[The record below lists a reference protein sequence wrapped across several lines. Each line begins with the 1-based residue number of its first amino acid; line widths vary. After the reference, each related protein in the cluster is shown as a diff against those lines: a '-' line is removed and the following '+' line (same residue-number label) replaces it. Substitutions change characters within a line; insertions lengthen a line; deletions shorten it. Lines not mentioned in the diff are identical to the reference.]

1 MAILKA
7 LKHASISEYVRNMLC
22 NSQTQALQFIDTTKK
37 IKKWQAVDV
46 SASTKHNLIKTIF
59 AYQAVP

>member
-1 MAILKA
+1 MPQFLNMSEIL
-7 LKHASISEYVRNMLC
+7 HNIF
-22 NSQTQALQFIDTTKK
+22 SQTQALQFIDTTKK